1 MGGLI
6 LYFQNSNGDRRKI
19 GNPNSMDEVSDII
32 SDFLKNHNY
41 KSYYTRTWK
50 NDNGEICYDV
60 GSHSE
65 FFILVD
71 DKQYDEIRK
80 AIK

>member
-19 GNPNSMDEVSDII
+19 GNPNSIDEVSDII

>member
-1 MGGLI
+1 MSDLI
-6 LYFQNSNGDRRKI
+6 LYFENSNGKRTKI
-19 GNPNSMDEVSDII
+19 GHPNSIDEVSDII
-32 SDFLKNHNY
+32 SNFLKIHNY

-50 NDNGEICYDV
+50 NENGEICYDV

-80 AIK
+80 SIG

>member
-1 MGGLI
+1 MSGLI

-19 GNPNSMDEVSDII
+19 GNPNSIDEVSNII

-50 NDNGEICYDV
+50 NENGEICYDV

-71 DKQYDEIRK
+71 DKKYDEIRK

>member
-1 MGGLI
+1 MSGLI
-6 LYFQNSNGDRRKI
+6 LCFQNSNGDKRKI
-19 GNPNSMDEVSDII
+19 GNPNSIDEVSDII

-50 NDNGEICYDV
+50 NENGEICYDV

>member
-1 MGGLI
+1 MSGLI

>member
-6 LYFQNSNGDRRKI
+6 LYFQNSRGDRRKI

-71 DKQYDEIRK
+71 NKQYDEIRK